1 MKKQD
6 QNHMQKSQQKN
17 DVKEILAER
26 ESACQLKEKGLTTQ
40 HQSQQKKEIE
50 LDAQQSQ
57 ITQNKQKL
65 DQEKALF
72 LQEKKQLTIELSKAK
87 ELHNTLEKEKIALSN
102 ERINVETGLPH
113 QMANYRKQLDEQ
125 AKHKEKQLDILKN
138 ELEQARNKLLKEQQS
153 LTTKEERLLQ
163 SEQGFELEC
172 QTEKQALLDATNAD
186 ISLKRDAVNAEII
199 ASKEAAYNSL
209 DNELKEKREQ
219 LEQDRQGLVV
229 STEAVTKQ
237 KAENQLNNMDIKAK
251 KQALEQHINDGVTDI
266 KVSLEK
272 SLKQKEDEIVRL
284 RNNLE
289 SAQISLGLYK
299 NLEKQLGSEPAR
311 VLAELSANKEE
322 LNRLNDE
329 LLERPTKE
337 IEEYYD
343 NAKAELRD
351 AQERSERLY
360 NENKQLQNEVKNI
373 EKVSYQLKRAESEL
387 DTLENIHSS
396 KEAENNKLKAE
407 IDRLKI
413 SYESESNREE
423 RLKQIQTGVITRLQ
437 GENSLP
443 VWPTDTKEV
452 SWLNNIKD
460 KVSNYGLEFDYRILY
475 SFHTALKI
483 SEWSP
488 LTVLAGVSGTGK
500 SELPKLYSHFGG
512 INFMSVPVQPN
523 WDSQESMLGYFNAID
538 NVFDAQPIL
547 KFLIQ
552 SQTEKSINPNGLK
565 DMMNLVLLDEMNLAH
580 VEMYFADFLS
590 KLEDR
595 RGATKDNLPTIDIKL
610 GAKHEP
616 HKLALGRNMLFAG
629 TINQD
634 ETTKALSDKV
644 LDRGVT
650 IYFPRP
656 TTLIAR
662 KKLEKKESPSHYLS
676 TQQWHRWVKLESDL
690 SDGEQKKYKGI
701 IEEINNYLGEVG
713 KALGHRV
720 WQSIEYFMVNH
731 PLVLA
736 FSANGFDDDNYKKS
750 LHFAFEDQLVQKVMP
765 KLRGIETRGIGYDR
779 CLKPIS
785 ILLDDKNFNIVAD
798 FERAMVMGH
807 GQFMWCSAD
816 YLNDEA
822 SQKEYQ
828 VLVQAASDDLKKQ
841 SKSQNNTG
849 TKKAKK
855 ISLTPE
861 QFKALNTYARNKAVE
876 IFNLSSEQIV
886 DCLGISGFIAKDFVA
901 YLSENGPEIVA

>member
-1 MKKQD
+1 MNKLEKKQVKNNEQAQQ
-6 QNHMQKSQQKN
+6 QNNIEELLAKRENELNAQKSKI
-17 DVKEILAER
+17 VR
-26 ESACQLKEKGLTTQ
+26 KEKD
-40 HQSQQKKEIE
+40 I
-50 LDAQQSQ
+50 
-57 ITQNKQKL
+57 
-65 DQEKALF
+65 DQERAL
-72 LQEKKQLTIELSKAK
+72 LLEEKKQLSIELSKAK
-87 ELHNTLEKEKIALSN
+87 ELQNVLEKEKIALSH
-102 ERINVETGLPH
+102 ERINVEKGLPH
-113 QMANYRKQLDEQ
+113 QVANYKQQLDEQ
-125 AKHKEKQLDILKN
+125 VKHKEKQLDSLKN
-138 ELEQARNKLLKEQQS
+138 DLEQSRDKLMKEQQD
-153 LTTKEERLLQ
+153 LTVKAERLSQ
-163 SEQGFELEC
+163 QEQGFELAC
-172 QTEKQALLDATNAD
+172 QQEKQTLLDAFNAE
-186 ISLKRDAVNAEII
+186 ITAKRDTVNAEII
-199 ASKEAAYNSL
+199 ASKNAAHNAL

-219 LEQDRQGLVV
+219 LEFQQQELAKQ
-229 STEAVTKQ
+229 TETVTKQ
-237 KAENQLNNMDIKAK
+237 KAENQLKSADINAK
-251 KQALEQHINDGVTDI
+251 REALDQHINEGVIDK

-272 SLKQKEDEIVRL
+272 SLKQKEDEIERL
-284 RNNLE
+284 RNSLE
-289 SAQISLGLYK
+289 SAETSLGLYK
-299 NLEKQLGSEPAR
+299 DLEKQLGSEPAR
-311 VLAELSANKEE
+311 VLAELSATKEE
-322 LNRLNDE
+322 INRLNEE

-337 IEEYYD
+337 IEDYYD
-343 NAKAELRD
+343 KAKAELSD
-351 AQERSERLY
+351 AQDRADRFA
-360 NENKQLQNEVKNI
+360 NENQQLQNQVKDI
-373 EKVSYQLKRAESEL
+373 EQLSYQLQRAESEL
-387 DTLENIHSS
+387 DTSKSLFSS

-407 IDRLKI
+407 IDRLKV
-413 SYESESNREE
+413 SYEDESNREE
-423 RLKQIQTGVITRLQ
+423 RLQQIQSGVISRLK
-437 GENSLP
+437 GENELP
-443 VWPTDTKEV
+443 VWPADTKEI
-452 SWLNNIKD
+452 SWLNTIKK

-552 SQTEKSINPNGLK
+552 SQTEKSVNPNGLK

-595 RGATKDNLPTIDIKL
+595 RAADKDNLPTIDIKL

-629 TINQD
+629 TMNQD

-662 KKLEKKESPSHYLS
+662 KKLEKKEAPSHFLS
-676 TQQWHRWVKLESDL
+676 TKQWHRWVKLESSL
-690 SDGEQKKYKGI
+690 PGAEHKKYKGI
-701 IEEINNYLGEVG
+701 IESINNHLGEVG

-736 FSANGFDDDNYKKS
+736 FSANGFDDANYKKA

-765 KLRGIETRGIGYDR
+765 KLRGIETRGIGKER
-779 CLKPIS
+779 CLSPIRA
-785 ILLDDKNFNIVAD
+785 LLDDKKFNIVAD

-816 YLNDEA
+816 YLNDDE
-822 SQKEYQ
+822 SKKEYLE
-828 VLVQAASDDLKKQ
+828 LVKAIPDDFNKQ
-841 SKSQNNTG
+841 PQTHTPKIV
-849 TKKAKK
+849 AKK
-855 ISLTPE
+855 ITLSQNQLNL
-861 QFKALNTYARNKAVE
+861 LNTYSRNSKITIDGLLPA
-876 IFNLSSEQIV
+876 QIAE
-886 DCLGISGFIAKDFVA
+886 CLQISGFDAKDIKE
-901 YLSENGPEIVA
+901 YLVENAPKVQA